1 MSKEL
6 LVDRYI
12 DILKSAGKKPGTLK
26 QYASD
31 LNQFISWLDS
41 SHVQTLHALT
51 SEDMNTYVNR
61 LEEKQLR
68 PATMKRHLSAINQ
81 FLAHHQLGIKAS
93 SDQDPTRHAIPL
105 TPQDFV
111 SHHEITSLLD
121 SMKKPIRSAAR
132 DELIN
137 RNLAIVHL
145 LRYKGL
151 RPKDLSALDMNT
163 VNLAQSTIQYSRDG
177 RTVSYSLSPKE
188 VQYLRDYIM
197 GIEPLKRPRFHT
209 DDPLFVAYNNRSKDY
224 QSDYVNQQ
232 PKRLSVRSI
241 QEMIKDEVRLA
252 GLRKIS
258 AKHLRNSC
266 ILDHVQSG
274 QNESDIQHYFHL
286 THSFSLHR
294 YKQYM
299 TSPDFLTNETP

>member
-1 MSKEL
+1 MNNEHY
-6 LVDRYI
+6 VDRFI
-12 DILKSAGKKPGTLK
+12 EASSGKKPGTLK

-31 LNQFISWLDS
+31 LNQFMSWLDS
-41 SHVQTLHALT
+41 SHIQDLHALQQ
-51 SEDMNTYVNR
+51 EDVDSYIHR
-61 LEEKQLR
+61 LENKKLKT
-68 PATMKRHLSAINQ
+68 ATMKRHLSAINQ
-81 FLAHHQLGIKAS
+81 FLAHYELGITVS
-93 SDQDPTRHAIPL
+93 SGQEPTRHAIPL
-105 TPQDFV
+105 SPRDFI
-111 SHHEITSLLD
+111 SHHEMTSLLN
-121 SMKKPIRSAAR
+121 SMQKLKQSAAR

-151 RPKDLSALDMNT
+151 RPKDLSALDMT
-163 VNLAQSTIQYSRDG
+163 MVNLAQSTIQYSRDG
-177 RTVSYSLSPKE
+177 GTVSYSLSQKE

-197 GIEPLKRPRFHT
+197 SVDPLKRPRFHT
-209 DDPLFVAYNNRSKDY
+209 DDPLFVAYNNRSKGY
-224 QSDYVNQQ
+224 QSDYINQQ

-241 QEMIKDEVRLA
+241 QEMIKDEVQLA

-266 ILDHVQSG
+266 ILDHVRSG
-274 QNESDIQHYFHL
+274 QSESEIQRYFHL

-299 TSPDFLTNETP
+299 MSEDFLANETP

>member
-1 MSKEL
+1 MSNGYY
-6 LVDRYI
+6 VDQYI
-12 DILKSAGKKPGTLK
+12 SALKSAGKKPGTLK

-41 SHVQTLHALT
+41 SHVASLQNLT
-51 SEDMNTYVNR
+51 PEDVVTYIHR
-61 LEEKQLR
+61 LETKKLK

-81 FLAHHQLGIKAS
+81 FLAHHQVGITAS
-93 SDQDPTRHAIPL
+93 SEQDPTRHAIPL
-105 TPQDFV
+105 TPRDFV
-111 SHHEITSLLD
+111 SHHEMSSLLS
-121 SMKKPIRSAAR
+121 SMKKPTLSAAR
-132 DELIN
+132 NELIN

-151 RPKDLSALDMNT
+151 RPKDLSSLDMT
-163 VNLAQSTIQYSRDG
+163 MVNLAQSTIQYSRDG

-188 VQYLRDYIM
+188 VQHLRDYIT

-209 DDPLFVAYNNRSKDY
+209 DDPLFVAYNNRSQGY

-266 ILDHVQSG
+266 ILDHVRSG
-274 QNESDIQHYFHL
+274 QAESEIQRYFHL

-294 YKQYM
+294 YKQYTM
-299 TSPDFLTNETP
+299 SEDFLDSETP